1 MNVAVIIPVGP
12 GHESVAERAVACAQ
26 AQTVPVQVIR
36 VDDSD
41 KRGPAWARNE
51 GARLASPEI
60 EHLIFLDADDEI
72 APRFAQACLAVARPN
87 TYVYTDWYMG
97 KRRQHARPA
106 GSLYCFCPRPI
117 STAEGEH
124 FHPVTTLIP
133 REWFERVGGFDE
145 ELTKGGEDRA
155 LYTAL
160 NMLGCC
166 GMPLHEPL
174 FRYNY
179 SANSRGAR
187 WVGDDAN
194 SRWLHARLVKQFEG
208 IISMCRSCG
217 STKAVTRPGANMRA
231 ARQVPDVYGAPGESI
246 DFRAVGNRRVVV
258 SFNCRAQFRRT
269 IPSSPTGKATGFNYA
284 RHYGARLVFPNM
296 IWMDVRDAQAEPGAW
311 AIIETVGLPE
321 ELVGALSVEEIG
333 QVLFG
338 NGGGAVARPK
348 FGKKPDYKLVIEV
361 GQHGMKSGGVFR

>member
-1 MNVAVIIPVGP
+1 MQVAVIIPVGP
-12 GHESVAERAVACAQ
+12 GHESVAERAAASAE
-26 AQTVPVQVIR
+26 AQTVPCQVIR
-36 VDDSD
+36 VDDKD
-41 KRGPAWARNE
+41 GRGPSWARNR
-51 GARLASPEI
+51 GAEQAETEYLV
-60 EHLIFLDADDEI
+60 FLDADDEI
-72 APRFAQACLAVARPN
+72 APRFVEECLRVARPN
-87 TYVYTDWYMG
+87 AYIYTDWMMG

-133 REWFERVGGFDE
+133 REWFEKVGGFDE
-145 ELTKGGEDRA
+145 ELVKGGEDRA
-155 LYTAL
+155 FYTAL
-160 NMLGCC
+160 NMSGCC
-166 GMPLHEPL
+166 GMPMHLPL

-179 SANSRGAR
+179 SPNSRGAR

-194 SRWLHARLVKQFEG
+194 SKWLHARLVKKFEG

-217 STKAVTRPGANMRA
+217 STKTAARPGANLRS
-231 ARQVPDVYGAPGESI
+231 ARTAPDVYGAPGESI

-296 IWMDVRDAQAEPGAW
+296 IWMDIRDALAEPGAW
-311 AIIETVGLPE
+311 AVIETVGLPE
-321 ELVGALSVEEIG
+321 VLPEDVPIEEIG
-333 QVLFG
+333 QALFG
-338 NGGGAVARPK
+338 SGGGPVARPK
-348 FGKKPDYKLVIEV
+348 FEKKPNYGLVIRA
-361 GQHGMKSGGVFR
+361 GQRGMESGGVFR